1 MSQGPAVTVGDSLNP
16 PPSEIASPDFQSK
29 VVMWSYPIIDKGL
42 ICVIDIRNG
51 VYILKYTDPQA
62 NQVRG
67 TEFLAGNSNLG
78 SAIELDQ

>member
-1 MSQGPAVTVGDSLNP
+1 LNP

-42 ICVIDIRNG
+42 ICIIDIRNG